1 MIAWRIC
8 KAKREA
14 TALSGEGAAKYP
26 GRWNSAGRR
35 VVYLGESRSLAA
47 LEALVHTE
55 DLSLLSAISWIVIPV
70 EFDDALVSEPGILPA
85 DWRSVPPV
93 NATRQ
98 LGDTWIDGQLSVA
111 LRVPSVVTKGEFNY
125 LLNPGHRDF
134 VRVKMGAPEPFHFDK
149 RIGQPR

>member
-8 KAKREA
+8 KARHQV

-35 VVYLGESRSLAA
+35 IVYLGESRSLAA

-55 DLSLLSAISWIVIPV
+55 DLSLLNAISWVVIPV
-70 EFDDALVSEPGILPA
+70 EFDVVLVSEPDALPV
-85 DWRSVPPV
+85 DWHSVPPV
-93 NATRQ
+93 AATRQ
-98 LGDTWIDGQLSVA
+98 LGDKWLDGRLSLV

-134 VRVKMGAPEPFHFDK
+134 FRVKMGAPEPFHFDK
-149 RIGQPR
+149 RIGRPR